1 MKARMEIGWDSQYYR
16 TRETLSFEVSEN
28 GYQVRSIIEVEN
40 GDNFGKATFQIT
52 ISEQWEVLRFDV
64 VSTLAGNVFEVHGI
78 RNNGKGWIVNG
89 KPMPEFEDCIDIDIL
104 PTPFTNTLPIRRLD
118 FDTRNNHIISV
129 LYIDLIEKAVSRKR
143 QVYTKLSDSRYRFET
158 VPKDFE
164 TTIEVDSDGFVI
176 DYPDLFVRTRS

>member
-16 TRETLSFEVSEN
+16 TRETLSLDMTEDGYEVNS
-28 GYQVRSIIEVEN
+28 VIETEL
-40 GDNFGKATFQIT
+40 GKAKFHIS

-78 RNNGKGWIVNG
+78 RDKCKGWTVNG
-89 KPMPEFEDCIDIDIL
+89 KRTPEFDGCIDIDIL

-118 FDTRNNHIISV
+118 FDTRNSHIISV
-129 LYIDLIEKAVSRKR
+129 LYIDLIEKAVSHKK
-143 QVYTKLSDSRYRFET
+143 QVYTKLSDSLYRFET

-164 TTIEVDSDGFVI
+164 TVIEVDADGFVL